1 MLGRRQSATC
11 GSDGRIVAKRPFFPS
26 AGRHLS
32 APVLSGD
39 LRVFSLP
46 DILLLINTNHKSG
59 LDEVARLVTLS
70 DFDRT
75 LLGLVDG
82 CRTVRDIVT
91 FARRDEF
98 ETWQGLHALLSA
110 GVIRVQLLTLDPAQA
125 VPTVAQH
132 VDDADLERAIDQYGG
147 AVAML
152 LYDPDRDSVVM
163 VEQFRLAA
171 LFAGSSP
178 WQLECV
184 AGLMEPEES
193 AEQVAVR
200 ETREE
205 ANLDLIGPL
214 LPIQR
219 FMPATGSFDETVDLF
234 CGRVDSAGAA
244 GLYGAP
250 DEQEDIRVVVK
261 PVAEIETMLDR
272 GEIESS
278 HSVICLYWLLR
289 HRDRLRREWL
299 GG

>member
-1 MLGRRQSATC
+1 MPIKPHDLPPAPAHP
-11 GSDGRIVAKRPFFPS
+11 DIEIVEAKTAF
-26 AGRHLS
+26 ARHLRVDVVRFRHRLF
-32 APVLSGD
+32 AGGWSGE
-39 LRVFSLP
+39 RVF
-46 DILLLINTNHKSG
+46 D
-59 LDEVARLVTLS
+59 V
-70 DFDRT
+70 
-75 LLGLVDG
+75 
-82 CRTVRDIVT
+82 VR
-91 FARRDEF
+91 R
-98 ETWQGLHALLSA
+98 
-110 GVIRVQLLTLDPAQA
+110 
-125 VPTVAQH
+125 
-132 VDDADLERAIDQYGG
+132 GG

-184 AGLMEPEES
+184 AGLIEPDES

-205 ANLDLIGPL
+205 ANLDLIAPL

-234 CGRVDSAGAA
+234 CGRVDSTGAA
-244 GLYGAP
+244 GVYGAP
-250 DEQEDIRVVVK
+250 EEQEDIRVVVK
-261 PVAEIETMLDR
+261 PVAEVEAMLDR

-299 GG
+299 DG

>member
-1 MLGRRQSATC
+1 MPIKPHDLPPAPAHP
-11 GSDGRIVAKRPFFPS
+11 DVEIVEAKIAF
-26 AGRHLS
+26 ARHLRVDVVRFRHRLF
-32 APVLSGD
+32 AGGWSGE
-39 LRVFSLP
+39 RVF
-46 DILLLINTNHKSG
+46 D
-59 LDEVARLVTLS
+59 V
-70 DFDRT
+70 
-75 LLGLVDG
+75 
-82 CRTVRDIVT
+82 VR
-91 FARRDEF
+91 R
-98 ETWQGLHALLSA
+98 
-110 GVIRVQLLTLDPAQA
+110 
-125 VPTVAQH
+125 
-132 VDDADLERAIDQYGG
+132 GG

-152 LYDPDRDSVVM
+152 LYDPYRDSVVM

-171 LFAGSSP
+171 LFDGSSP

-250 DEQEDIRVVVK
+250 DGQEDLRVVVK
-261 PVAEIETMLDR
+261 SVADIEAILDR
-272 GEIESS
+272 GEIEGRPPVA
-278 HSVICLYWLLR
+278 SVCCL
-289 HRDRLRREWL
+289 
-299 GG
+299 

>member
-1 MLGRRQSATC
+1 MPIKPYDLPPAPAHP
-11 GSDGRIVAKRPFFPS
+11 DIEIVEAKTAF
-26 AGRHLS
+26 ARHLRVDVVRFRQRLF
-32 APVLSGD
+32 AGGWSGE
-39 LRVFSLP
+39 RVF
-46 DILLLINTNHKSG
+46 D
-59 LDEVARLVTLS
+59 V
-70 DFDRT
+70 
-75 LLGLVDG
+75 
-82 CRTVRDIVT
+82 VR
-91 FARRDEF
+91 R
-98 ETWQGLHALLSA
+98 
-110 GVIRVQLLTLDPAQA
+110 
-125 VPTVAQH
+125 
-132 VDDADLERAIDQYGG
+132 GG
-147 AVAML
+147 AVAIL
-152 LYDPDRDSVVM
+152 LYDPDRDSLVM

-171 LFAGSSP
+171 LFAGGSP

-184 AGLMEPEES
+184 AGLMEPDES

-244 GLYGAP
+244 GVYGAP
-250 DEQEDIRVVVK
+250 EEQEDIRVVVK
-261 PVAEIETMLDR
+261 PVAEVEGMLDR